1 MAHRSILVFPDDTAK
16 MITDTILEAKKSLR
30 IKMFIFSDPQL
41 IYAVIDAHN
50 RGLDVKVMLNPAR
63 RSGEEENEST
73 RKLLEQAGVNVKD
86 TNPFF
91 GLTHE
96 KSMVV
101 DDRLAFI
108 KSLNWETKNLTETRD
123 YAIITSNPH
132 EVEEV
137 ILCFEADWARTDFN
151 PGENARLIWCS
162 INGRDRIARFIDDA
176 KHSLFIQN
184 ERYQDLVIIERIIR
198 AATRGVKVHVMV
210 RPPHTLKKE
219 KLIEGVGGLRIM
231 DDVGIKIHKL
241 KHLKLHGKML
251 LADGCRAIVGSI
263 NLTPGSF
270 DDRRELAIEVNDIE
284 IVERLHEIAQ
294 YDWENSHKLDLTDAG
309 LFEDLEFRGE
319 GGSEKLILDPEDHT
333 KHHTH
338 DQDHEHNHKHN
349 HEHEHKHNHEHEDK
363 HNHDHEH
370 KHNHDHNHKHN
381 HDHDH
386 NHKHKKDD

>member
-1 MAHRSILVFPDDTAK
+1 MAHRSILVFPDDGAK
-16 MITDTILEAKKSLR
+16 MIIDSILEAKKSLR
-30 IKMFIFSDPQL
+30 IKMFVFSDPEL
-41 IYAVIDAHN
+41 IYAVIDAHK

-73 RKLLEQAGVNVKD
+73 RRLFEQAGVNVKD

-123 YAIITSNPH
+123 YAIITANPH
-132 EVEEV
+132 EVAEV
-137 ILCFEADWARTDFN
+137 IMCFEADWERTDFD

-176 KHSLFIQN
+176 RHSLFIQN

-270 DDRRELAIEVNDIE
+270 DDRRELAIEVNDAE

-319 GGSEKLILDPEDHT
+319 GGSEKFILDPE
-333 KHHTH
+333 
-338 DQDHEHNHKHN
+338 NHSKN
-349 HEHEHKHNHEHEDK
+349 I
-363 HNHDHEH
+363 NHDHDHDHDH
-370 KHNHDHNHKHN
+370 KHNHDHDDEHKHKHN

-386 NHKHKKDD
+386 KHNHNHNKD

>member
-1 MAHRSILVFPDDTAK
+1 MAHRSILVFPDDGAK
-16 MITDTILEAKKSLR
+16 MIIDSILEAKKSLR
-30 IKMFIFSDPQL
+30 IKMFVFSDPEL
-41 IYAVIDAHN
+41 IYAVIDAHK

-73 RKLLEQAGVNVKD
+73 RRLFEQAGVNVKD

-123 YAIITSNPH
+123 YAIITANPH

-137 ILCFEADWARTDFN
+137 IMCFEADWERTDFN
-151 PGENARLIWCS
+151 PGESARLIWCS

-176 KHSLFIQN
+176 RHSLFIQN

-270 DDRRELAIEVNDIE
+270 DDRRELAIEVNDAE
-284 IVERLHEIAQ
+284 IVDRLHEIAQ

-319 GGSEKLILDPEDHT
+319 GGSEKFILDPE
-333 KHHTH
+333 
-338 DQDHEHNHKHN
+338 NHSKN
-349 HEHEHKHNHEHEDK
+349 I
-363 HNHDHEH
+363 NHDHDHDH
-370 KHNHDHNHKHN
+370 KHNHDHDDEHKHKHNHDHDDEHKHKHN

-386 NHKHKKDD
+386 KHNHNHNKD

>member
-1 MAHRSILVFPDDTAK
+1 MAHRSILVFPDDGAK
-16 MITDTILEAKKSLR
+16 MIIDSILEAKKSLR
-30 IKMFIFSDPQL
+30 IKMFVFSDPEL
-41 IYAVIDAHN
+41 IYAVIDAHK

-73 RKLLEQAGVNVKD
+73 RRLFEQAGVNVKD

-123 YAIITSNPH
+123 YAIITANPH

-137 ILCFEADWARTDFN
+137 IMCFEADWERTDFN
-151 PGENARLIWCS
+151 PGESARLIWCS

-176 KHSLFIQN
+176 RHSLFIQN

-251 LADGCRAIVGSI
+251 LADGIRAIVGSI

-270 DDRRELAIEVNDIE
+270 DDRRELAIEVNDAE

-294 YDWENSHKLDLTDAG
+294 FDWENSHKLDLTDAG

-319 GGSEKLILDPEDHT
+319 GGSEKFILDPENHSKNININHDHD
-333 KHHTH
+333 H
-338 DQDHEHNHKHN
+338 DHDHKHK
-349 HEHEHKHNHEHEDK
+349 HDHDHDDEHKHK
-363 HNHDHEH
+363 HNHDHDDE
-370 KHNHDHNHKHN
+370 HNHKHN

-386 NHKHKKDD
+386 KHNHNHNKD

>member
-1 MAHRSILVFPDDTAK
+1 MAHRSILVFPDDGAK
-16 MITDTILEAKKSLR
+16 MIIDSILEAKKSLR
-30 IKMFIFSDPQL
+30 IKMFVFSDPEL
-41 IYAVIDAHN
+41 IYAVIDAHK

-73 RKLLEQAGVNVKD
+73 RRLFEQAGVNVKD

-123 YAIITSNPH
+123 YAIITANPH

-137 ILCFEADWARTDFN
+137 IMCFEADWERTDFN
-151 PGENARLIWCS
+151 PGESARLIWCS

-176 KHSLFIQN
+176 RHSLFIQN

-219 KLIEGVGGLRIM
+219 KLVEGVGGLRIM

-270 DDRRELAIEVNDIE
+270 DDRRELAIEVNDAE
-284 IVERLHEIAQ
+284 IVDRLHEIAQ

-319 GGSEKLILDPEDHT
+319 GGSEKFILDPE
-333 KHHTH
+333 
-338 DQDHEHNHKHN
+338 NHSKN
-349 HEHEHKHNHEHEDK
+349 I
-363 HNHDHEH
+363 NHDHDHDHDHKHDHDHDDEH
-370 KHNHDHNHKHN
+370 KHKHN

-386 NHKHKKDD
+386 KHNHNHNKD